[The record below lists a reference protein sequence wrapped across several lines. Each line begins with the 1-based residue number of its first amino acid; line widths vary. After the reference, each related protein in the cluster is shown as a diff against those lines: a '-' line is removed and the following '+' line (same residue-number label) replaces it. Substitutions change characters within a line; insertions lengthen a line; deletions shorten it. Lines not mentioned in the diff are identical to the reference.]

1 MRDAEKLV
9 PISPLGYTSTAFG
22 LLRQYFGYNC
32 RVSSQGFSSELLF
45 WLLNLAQD
53 RKSRSCSVLRRK
65 KKKKRK
71 HSESRSESSK
81 VRKKGHVRG
90 SSQTDK
96 QTGKNPSSYF
106 PGEDIGERQVSNRN
120 KKKHVR
126 EKNLPLRSQDAR
138 NDHPELRRQV
148 GWLCKLCM
156 QTLCT
161 SCEIE
166 GRGSALGYATNNLAL
181 GWSLQL

>member
-32 RVSSQGFSSELLF
+32 R
-45 WLLNLAQD
+45 D

-138 NDHPELRRQV
+138 NDHPELRR
-148 GWLCKLCM
+148 
-156 QTLCT
+156 
-161 SCEIE
+161 
-166 GRGSALGYATNNLAL
+166 
-181 GWSLQL
+181 